1 MQVCVIAQLAGEAG
15 RVGWEK
21 KEEEDEKRILT
32 QHIQTDCLVDATLQC
47 LVGAL
52 AGVDYTVHFLTDVQL
67 ELQRGHCAAPESRLR
82 CVINAC
88 NRTQKKKKMH
98 QNVGRDF
105 DLNWTSA
112 AGSDMPCA

>member
-1 MQVCVIAQLAGEAG
+1 MQVCVIAQLAGG
-15 RVGWEK
+15 RQKED
-21 KEEEDEKRILT
+21 EEEILT
-32 QHIQTDCLVDATLQC
+32 QHIQTDCLVDAALQC

-88 NRTQKKKKMH
+88 NRTQKE
-98 QNVGRDF
+98 D
-105 DLNWTSA
+105 A
-112 AGSDMPCA
+112 AKFWA